1 VLTIF
6 LGEDPWM
13 LLPSLL
19 ASRIIAEFVRIGI
32 DLLGHELQ
40 KVAGRLLPHLSGQP
54 GYRSKQSCTANP
66 SRLCSGAFHRRMSS
80 VDSSQ

>member
-1 VLTIF
+1 
-6 LGEDPWM
+6 M

-40 KVAGRLLPHLSGQP
+40 EVTGRLLPHHQRP
-54 GYRSKQSCTANP
+54 ARVPQ
-66 SRLCSGAFHRRMSS
+66 
-80 VDSSQ
+80 

>member
-1 VLTIF
+1 MVTIF
-6 LGEDPWM
+6 LGEDPLM

-40 KVAGRLLPHLSGQP
+40 EVTGRLLPHHQRP
-54 GYRSKQSCTANP
+54 ARVPQ
-66 SRLCSGAFHRRMSS
+66 
-80 VDSSQ
+80 

>member
-1 VLTIF
+1 
-6 LGEDPWM
+6 M

-40 KVAGRLLPHLSGQP
+40 EVAGRLLPHLQWRARVP
-54 GYRSKQSCTANP
+54 Q
-66 SRLCSGAFHRRMSS
+66 
-80 VDSSQ
+80 